1 MATESLRDSELSLED
16 SIEIANPQHPHC
28 ATVLLLDTSGS
39 MAGDK
44 IRQLNDGL
52 RAFRDDVLSDDLAR
66 KRVEAA
72 VVTFGGTVETA
83 HDFASIEQFNPAP
96 FPATGGTP
104 MGGAIL
110 RAIEMVRQRKDGY
123 RATGVDYYRPWIFM
137 VTDGEPT
144 DMKQGDPLWEEVVTA
159 VHEGEARK
167 EFLFFTV
174 GVEPADMA
182 LLTKIAPPE
191 RPPVQLR
198 PGRFAEMF
206 AWLSRSQQRVSASR
220 VGEQV
225 ALENPTG
232 PAGWAEITTS

>member
-1 MATESLRDSELSLED
+1 MATDRVEELDISLED

-28 ATVLLLDTSGS
+28 ATVLVLDTSGS
-39 MAGDK
+39 MTGDK
-44 IRQLNDGL
+44 IHQLNDGM
-52 RAFRDDVLSDDLAR
+52 RSFRDDVLSDDLAR

-72 VVTFGGTVETA
+72 VVTFGGSVDVPQ
-83 HDFASIEQFNPAP
+83 DFSSIEQFNPAQ
-96 FPATGGTP
+96 FSATGGTP
-104 MGGAIL
+104 MGAAIL
-110 RAIEMVRQRKDGY
+110 RAIEMVRMRKDGY
-123 RATGVDYYRPWIFM
+123 RAAGVDYYRPWIFM

-144 DMKQGDPLWEEVVTA
+144 DMKEGDPLWEQVVTA
-159 VHEGEARK
+159 VHDGEARK
-167 EFLFFTV
+167 EFLFFAV

-182 LLTKIAPPE
+182 LLSKIAPPE